1 MPAIEGVVNISFKTE
16 DEDYAIYVMKNVGFR
31 RMFSDAIKESLEE
44 RFGELKEFDLKLIPE
59 GQRRN

>member
-1 MPAIEGVVNISFKTE
+1 MPAIEGVVNISFKTD
-16 DEDYAIYVMKNVGFR
+16 DEDYAIYVMKNVGFI

>member
-1 MPAIEGVVNISFKTE
+1 MPAIEGVVNISFKT
-16 DEDYAIYVMKNVGFR
+16 DDGDYAIYVMKNVGFR